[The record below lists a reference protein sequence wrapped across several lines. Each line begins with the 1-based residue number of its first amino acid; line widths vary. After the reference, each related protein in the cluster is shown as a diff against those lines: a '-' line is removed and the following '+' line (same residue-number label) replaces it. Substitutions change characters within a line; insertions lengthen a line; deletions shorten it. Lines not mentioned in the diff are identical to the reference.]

1 MRVFKF
7 TLLSLAITICCN
19 KIYAYDC
26 EVDGIYY
33 NRLSTTE
40 FELTYGENRYSGNLV
55 IPEKVAYKGKTFVVS
70 TIGEK
75 TFENVNLTSLTI
87 PQSITHIKKEAFYY
101 CYAVDTVHIHSLKS
115 WINIDFDSD
124 TSNPLTYSMI
134 TSIITNG
141 SGKVIEEDTLGIRNP
156 ILFIDGVET
165 TDLEIPDS
173 IREIKKYAF
182 RGWRRLKSV
191 RIGDAVNTIGVGAFA
206 QCRNLE
212 SVYIGKG
219 VKTIDKYAFRDCD
232 SLAQIIFS
240 NRAND
245 SLLYINREAFQ
256 SCISLPHI
264 ELPSKSYIDD
274 DAFHG
279 CSKLNTAIIDGVWR
293 IDDSC
298 FKDCKSLKK
307 ISVGSYINYIG
318 EFAFNGCD
326 SLKEVHISNIS
337 NWCKCYKDLNSN
349 LLIKGCKLF
358 VDGDTITNLVIDDDV
373 KIIQNYSFINQT
385 SITTATI
392 GNSVEKICQYS
403 FNGCS
408 NLSTLY
414 VLAQTP
420 PEIESMKSWDGNII
434 WPFDDVNFTWTDLF
448 VPTGTLESYNNSN
461 GWKKFKSI
469 QEFDSSSLDIS
480 NVTSDN
486 NSVVRYSLNGNVL
499 STSTK
504 GINIIRMEDGTTKKV
519 IVK

>member
-1 MRVFKF
+1 MRAFKF
-7 TLLSLAITICCN
+7 TLLSLAITFCCN
-19 KIYAYDC
+19 KINAYDC

-40 FELTYGENRYSGNLV
+40 LELTYGENKYSGNLV
-55 IPEKVAYKGKTFVVS
+55 IPETVVYNGKTFVVS
-70 TIGEK
+70 TIGGK
-75 TFENVNLTSLTI
+75 TFEHVNLTSLTI
-87 PQSITHIKKEAFYY
+87 PQSITHIKNDAFLWGDGI
-101 CYAVDTVHIHSLKS
+101 DTVKISNLDS
-115 WINIDFDSD
+115 WININFESS
-124 TSNPLTYSMI
+124 TSNPLTYRKGFYHISNPVLFV
-134 TSIITNG
+134 NG
-141 SGKVIEEDTLGIRNP
+141 I
-156 ILFIDGVET
+156 ET
-165 TDLEIPDS
+165 TNIEIPDS
-173 IREIKKYAF
+173 IREIKKYTF
-182 RGWRRLKSV
+182 WGWLRLKSV
-191 RIGDAVNTIGVGAFA
+191 RIGDAVNTIGVGAFER
-206 QCRNLE
+206 CRNLE
-212 SVYIGKG
+212 SVYIGKS
-219 VKTIDKYAFRDCD
+219 VKTIDKCAFKECD
-232 SLAQIIFS
+232 SLAQIVFS

-274 DAFHG
+274 YAFHG
-279 CSKLNTAIIDGVWR
+279 CSKLNTAIIDGVGR

-298 FKDCKSLKK
+298 FRDCKSLKK
-307 ISVGSYINYIG
+307 ISVGSYIYYIG

-337 NWCKCYKDLNSN
+337 NWCKCYKELNSN

-358 VDGDTITNLVIDDDV
+358 VDGDTITNLVITDEV
-373 KIIQNYSFINQT
+373 KTIERYSFRNQT

-504 GINIIRMEDGTTKKV
+504 GINIIRMEDGTIKKV